1 MKKIPI
7 PIALFSGRIAFAA
20 KAMISPAGAIPIKP
34 KIRTEIK
41 LAVVKHNNERDSI
54 EKVKQIKTIKA
65 GLPERSAM

>member
-1 MKKIPI
+1 MGH
-7 PIALFSGRIAFAA
+7 AAFANIVA
-20 KAMISPAGAIPIKP
+20 TPPIKP

-54 EKVKQIKTIKA
+54 EKVKQIKTIRA